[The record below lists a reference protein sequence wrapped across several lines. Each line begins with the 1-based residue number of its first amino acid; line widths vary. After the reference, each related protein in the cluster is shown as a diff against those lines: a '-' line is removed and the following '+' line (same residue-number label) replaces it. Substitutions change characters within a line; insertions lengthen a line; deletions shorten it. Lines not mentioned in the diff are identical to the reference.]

1 MKEISAKGIKGFL
14 LYDAIAKN
22 HFFRVYER
30 SVAEPNKVEFKDYK
44 ICAEDIEVE
53 ILSTGI
59 SFYEESEKLD
69 WASKIIGYFRK

>member
-30 SVAEPNKVEFKDYK
+30 SDPNKVKFKDYQ
-44 ICAEDIEVE
+44 ICAEDIKVE

-59 SFYEESEKLD
+59 SFYEESKKLD
-69 WASKIIGYFRK
+69 WASRIIGYFRKQ